1 MQSQNI
7 SVTLH
12 NEFDITKWL
21 YQLFADLEM
30 ARKIV
35 ISPDRR
41 VFIAQKLTEH
51 GFTQEKAKQAEM
63 WILYGDW
70 SMKGNDPTMT
80 LDDLYPSAAEYASAL
95 QKFNGNLT
103 RKSQLYVAENKEVAT
118 PKEAEE
124 MLKLLHQKIGNQ

>member
-1 MQSQNI
+1 M
-7 SVTLH
+7 
-12 NEFDITKWL
+12 
-21 YQLFADLEM
+21 
-30 ARKIV
+30 

-80 LDDLYPSAAEYASAL
+80 LDDLYPSAAQYDSAL

-103 RKSQLYVAENKEVAT
+103 RKSQLYVPENKEVAT
-118 PKEAEE
+118 PQEAEK
-124 MLKLLHQKIGNQ
+124 MLKLLHQKTGNL